1 MHDIFNLCY
10 RIDSYAI
17 FKKPIP
23 FQIFQSNPAT
33 KLKCINAFSYLTG
46 SIDKFNCIQNDVYS
60 LFVKC
65 NNRNLLT
72 IQSYELF
79 QWILHNIFGVNTY
92 DQLDPEEDEDEEEE
106 EEEEEVEQNCLGG
119 YKAQGLSYKSNAMC
133 DEAEE
138 GDSSDE
144 DPVYRAE
151 RFDIDENYFP
161 RFTLPSVKPS
171 KSCELLTSRTNSIN
185 DVENLTISLSTLQ
198 LQSKPDAGVDQ

>member
-1 MHDIFNLCY
+1 MTNKNTKESLVISFFSHPFQTPFIQMTRDGFATEKGGCFTSFWRHLNKVEMHDIFNLCY

-106 EEEEEVEQNCLGG
+106 EEEEEVEQNCLRWLI
-119 YKAQGLSYKSNAMC
+119 KATK
-133 DEAEE
+133 
-138 GDSSDE
+138 
-144 DPVYRAE
+144 V
-151 RFDIDENYFP
+151 
-161 RFTLPSVKPS
+161 
-171 KSCELLTSRTNSIN
+171 
-185 DVENLTISLSTLQ
+185 
-198 LQSKPDAGVDQ
+198 